1 MSALGREFLQR
12 GWRVSAIVPARSP
25 GRRMLEPL
33 GVEVLDAPEYATPP
47 HSFPVSIN
55 YAANL
60 LRNGYWHG
68 PTLARRLTGWR
79 GLLDRLKPDL
89 LVADHAPAALL
100 VSRRMDCAVAA
111 IGNGFTLPPMHSP
124 MPCLQPWF
132 PFSEGRLADVEH
144 RFLATLNPILEDMGI
159 SLLSKVSSLYDG
171 VERLLCIE
179 PELDHYSIR
188 KEENYLDAIEPEA
201 GLPTAP
207 IESEESPVFVYL
219 SAHNR
224 FLNSVLSALRIRKIP
239 TIAYISGTTGLA
251 ETELPGSSIRF
262 LNRLIDLRKLA
273 AHCRLA
279 IIHGGTLS
287 TSLFLKHATKVLIC
301 PHDLEKALLAH
312 RLMERDLA
320 WATNWFSVDDDQPE
334 AKLDTILELP
344 PPSGLATFAAR
355 YRERKPGT
363 NVPQIVDR
371 LEQLVVGDAL

>member
-1 MSALGREFLQR
+1 MAALGGELLRR
-12 GWRVSAIVPARSP
+12 GWRVSAIIPARSP

-33 GVEVLDAPEYATPP
+33 GVEVLDAPEHAAPP

-68 PTLARRLTGWR
+68 PTLAKRLAGWR
-79 GLLDRLKPDL
+79 GMLDRLNPDL

-100 VSRRMDCAVAA
+100 ASRRMACTRAA

-124 MPCLQPWF
+124 MPCLQPWL

-144 RFLATLNPILEDMGI
+144 SFLATLNPILEDMGI
-159 SLLSKVSSLYDG
+159 SPLSKVSSLYDG
-171 VERLLCIE
+171 VERFLCIE
-179 PELDHYSIR
+179 PELDHYPMR

-201 GLPTAP
+201 GLPTIP

-251 ETELPGSSIRF
+251 ETEQPGSSIRF

-279 IIHGGTLS
+279 IIHGGTFT
-287 TSLFLKHATKVLIC
+287 TSLLLKQATKVLIC
-301 PHDLEKALLAH
+301 PQDLEKALLAH

-320 WATNWFSVDDDQPE
+320 WATNWFSVDDNQPE
-334 AKLDTILELP
+334 AKLDDILMSP
-344 PPSGLATFAAR
+344 PPEGLAPFSAR
-355 YRERKPGT
+355 YRDWEPGS
-363 NVPQIVDR
+363 NVTQIVDR
-371 LEQLVVGDAL
+371 LEKLAVEDMQ